1 MHSRWLLWCISQVSS
16 SAKRDI
22 DRCGPTGNATGNT
35 QKPGGMLR
43 PVCFTQRYQGVIVSS
58 AANKKEECVI
68 DNTCITRLA
77 QGRQSSCH
85 GTPFSLRERLYDRN

>member
-1 MHSRWLLWCISQVSS
+1 MASLVHLAGELISQ
-16 SAKRDI
+16 KGI
-22 DRCGPTGNATGNT
+22 LTGAARQEMPRET